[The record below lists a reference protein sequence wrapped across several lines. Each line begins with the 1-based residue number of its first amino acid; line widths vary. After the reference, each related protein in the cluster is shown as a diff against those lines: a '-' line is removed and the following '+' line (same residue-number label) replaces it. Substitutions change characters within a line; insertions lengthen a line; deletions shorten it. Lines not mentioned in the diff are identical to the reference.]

1 MDYKNQ
7 NVTPPPYYYNNGGGY
22 DQSAAIASQTNAV
35 MKRVYVRMFL
45 GLLVSAFC
53 ALGVASSESLL
64 GFFIVNRFIYWGM
77 FIAMIAMAWILP
89 SRMHKMSTGSVIGC
103 FILFAALMGASL
115 APIFLIY
122 QLGTIVSTFFITAGT
137 FGAMSVFGYF
147 TKSDLTKIGSFLFMA
162 LIGLIIATVVNIF
175 VASSALDWVISIAG
189 VLIFVGL
196 TAWDTQQI
204 KRIAAAN
211 LEPSLAD
218 KLATIGALNLYL
230 DFINLFLYLL
240 RFIGLSRD

>member
-1 MDYKNQ
+1 MDYNNH
-7 NVTPPPYYYNNGGGY
+7 NVTPPPYYGNE
-22 DQSAAIASQTNAV
+22 ASVKEQTNSV
-35 MKRVYVRMFL
+35 MKRVYVRMFI

-53 ALGVASSESLL
+53 ALGVASSPSLL
-64 GFFIVNRFIYWGM
+64 QFFIINRFVYWGM

-89 SRMHKMSTGSVIGC
+89 ARMQKMSSGAVIGC

-115 APIFLIY
+115 APIFLVY
-122 QLGTIVSTFFITAGT
+122 RLGSIVYTFFITAGT
-137 FGAMSVFGYF
+137 FGAMSVYGYF
-147 TKSDLTKIGSFLFMA
+147 TKSDLTKMGSFLFMA
-162 LIGLIIATVVNIF
+162 LIGLIIASVVNIF
-175 VASSALDWVISIAG
+175 WANSGFEWIISIAG

-196 TAWDTQQI
+196 TAWNTQQI
-204 KRIAAAN
+204 KRLAQAN

-240 RFIGLSRD
+240 RIFGGNRD